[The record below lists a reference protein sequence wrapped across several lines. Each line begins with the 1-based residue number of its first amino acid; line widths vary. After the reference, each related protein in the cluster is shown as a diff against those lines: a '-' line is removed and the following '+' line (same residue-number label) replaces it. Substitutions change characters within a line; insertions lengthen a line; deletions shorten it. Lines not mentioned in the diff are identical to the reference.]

1 MLDLVCRRY
10 GVLPSQRL
18 GFEMMDPMG
27 YALDAWIA
35 CKADA
40 GQWDS
45 PIRALLVEYK
55 K

>member
-1 MLDLVCRRY
+1 
-10 GVLPSQRL
+10 
-18 GFEMMDPMG
+18 MG

-35 CKADA
+35 CKAD
-40 GQWDS
+40 GEQWDR